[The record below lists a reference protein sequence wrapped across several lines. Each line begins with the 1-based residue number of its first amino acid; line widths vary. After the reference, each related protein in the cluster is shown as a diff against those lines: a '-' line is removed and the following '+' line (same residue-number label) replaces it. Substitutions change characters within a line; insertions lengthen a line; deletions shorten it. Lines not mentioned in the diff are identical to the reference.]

1 MSGHI
6 KWPKL
11 SWMEQ
16 LDIKPQQVLLD
27 REVRFVDMCYT
38 EDCLTFQSHV
48 HEQTQNS

>member
-6 KWPKL
+6 NWPKL